1 VNLISTKKG
10 WDMTQDIKIT
20 AEPRDPETCRFIVDK
35 PLFPNASVY
44 FGDKEK
50 AAGSPLAAQLFEL
63 EGVESLLIQ
72 DNVLTVTAQTSGDW
86 MPLAKQ
92 VGTIIRSVL
101 ESDDAPVPEAIL
113 SSLPPAEEITQRIQE
128 LFEKQ
133 INPAIAAHGGFVE
146 LIDVK
151 GNEVF
156 IRMGGGCQGCG
167 MANVTLRN
175 GIEKAIRSSVPDV
188 GAIMDTTDHA
198 SGRNPYYQP
207 QG

>member
-1 VNLISTKKG
+1 
-10 WDMTQDIKIT
+10 MTQETKIT
-20 AEPRDPETCRFIVDK
+20 AEPRDPESCRFIVDR
-35 PLFPNASVY
+35 PLFQNASVY
-44 FGDKEK
+44 FGDKER
-50 AAGSPLAAQLFEL
+50 AANSPLAAKLFEL
-63 EGVESLLIQ
+63 EGVEAVLIQ
-72 DNVLTVTAQTSGDW
+72 DNVVTVNAQTGGDW
-86 MPLAKQ
+86 MPMAKK
-92 VGTIIRSVL
+92 VGAIIRSVL
-101 ESDDAPVPEAIL
+101 QSDEAPVPESIL
-113 SSLPPAEEITQRIQE
+113 SSLPPAEELTQRIRE
-128 LFEKQ
+128 LLEKQ

-167 MANVTLRN
+167 MASVTLRN
-175 GIEKAIRSSVPDV
+175 GIEKAIRTSVPDV

>member
-1 VNLISTKKG
+1 
-10 WDMTQDIKIT
+10 
-20 AEPRDPETCRFIVDK
+20 
-35 PLFPNASVY
+35 
-44 FGDKEK
+44 
-50 AAGSPLAAQLFEL
+50 
-63 EGVESLLIQ
+63 
-72 DNVLTVTAQTSGDW
+72 
-86 MPLAKQ
+86 MPLANQ
-92 VGTIIRSVL
+92 VGAIIRSVL
-101 ESDDAPVPEAIL
+101 QSDEAPVPESIL
-113 SSLPPAEEITQRIQE
+113 SSLPPVEELTQRIRE

-175 GIEKAIRSSVPDV
+175 GIEKTIRTSVPDV

>member
-1 VNLISTKKG
+1 
-10 WDMTQDIKIT
+10 MTQEIKIT
-20 AEPRDPETCRFIVDK
+20 AEPRDNESCRFIVDR
-35 PLFPNASVY
+35 PIFPGSSVY
-44 FGDKEK
+44 FGDRER
-50 AAGSPLAAQLFEL
+50 AAGSPLATKLLEL
-63 EGVESLLIQ
+63 EGVEALLIQ
-72 DNVLTVTAQTSGDW
+72 DNIVTVTATTDGDW

-92 VGTIIRSVL
+92 VGAAIRSVL
-101 ESDDAPVPEAIL
+101 ESGETPVPDAIL
-113 SSLPPAEEITQRIQE
+113 SSLPPAEEITQRIRE

-133 INPAIAAHGGFVE
+133 INPAIAAHGGYVE

-175 GIEKAIRSSVPDV
+175 GIEKAIRTTVPDV

>member
-1 VNLISTKKG
+1 
-10 WDMTQDIKIT
+10 MTQETRIT
-20 AEPRDPETCRFIVDK
+20 AEPRDPESCRFIVDQ

-44 FGDKEK
+44 FGDKER
-50 AAGSPLAAQLFEL
+50 AANSPLAAKLFEL
-63 EGVESLLIQ
+63 EGVEAVLIQ
-72 DNVLTVTAQTSGDW
+72 DNVVTVNAQTGGDW
-86 MPLAKQ
+86 MPMAKQ
-92 VGTIIRSVL
+92 VGAIIRSVL
-101 ESDDAPVPEAIL
+101 QSDETPVPESIL
-113 SSLPPAEEITQRIQE
+113 SSLPPVEELTQRIRE

-175 GIEKAIRSSVPDV
+175 GIEKTIRTSVPDV